1 MASNTSNQ
9 ITILQSLQ
17 TLINNIE
24 TYAANWRC
32 GDVNIDNASV
42 ALLTTRL
49 DVAMNALLTG
59 GSRAQQLATSQA
71 RATNNNA
78 GAGITADIQFK
89 SVDDFMSALAKQIAI
104 LQNPTQTPR
113 RQHTAGQ

>member
-9 ITILQSLQ
+9 ITMLQNVQ

-24 TYAANWRC
+24 SFAANWRC
-32 GDVNIDNASV
+32 GDANIDNSTVALLATRLDSV
-42 ALLTTRL
+42 MLALLTT
-49 DVAMNALLTG
+49 

-71 RATNNNA
+71 RSVSNNA
-78 GAGITADIQFK
+78 GAGVAADIQYK
-89 SVDDFMSALAKQIAI
+89 LVDDYMRNLAAQIAI

-113 RQHTAGQ
+113 RVHTAGQ

>member
-1 MASNTSNQ
+1 MATNTANQ
-9 ITILQSLQ
+9 ITMLQNMQ

-24 TYAANWRC
+24 SFATNWRC
-32 GDVNIDNASV
+32 GDANIDNASV
-42 ALLTTRL
+42 ALFTTRL
-49 DVAMNALLTG
+49 DGVMNVLLNN

-71 RATNNNA
+71 RSASNNA
-78 GAGITADIQFK
+78 GAGIAADIAYK
-89 SVDDFMSALAKQIAI
+89 TVDDYMRALSAQIAI

>member
-1 MASNTSNQ
+1 M
-9 ITILQSLQ
+9 LQNVQ
-17 TLINNIE
+17 TLINNVE
-24 TYAANWRC
+24 SFAANWRC
-32 GDVNIDNASV
+32 GDANIDASSQ

-49 DVAMNALLTG
+49 DGVMNVLLNN

-71 RATNNNA
+71 RAANNNA
-78 GAGITADIQFK
+78 GAGIAADIAYQI
-89 SVDDFMSALAKQIAI
+89 VDTYMRNLANQIAI